1 MDGKTVSSGMSK
13 TRGEEVYVQR
23 HKTLAGKGKSNMTFY
38 EQAESRLKSRFDRTK
53 THLHLDD
60 SRYTGS

>member
-13 TRGEEVYVQR
+13 TKVEEIHAQR
-23 HKTLAGKGKSNMTFY
+23 HKTLAGKGKSNITFY
-38 EQAESRLKSRFDRTK
+38 EQVETRWKSRFDRTK
-53 THLHLDD
+53 SQLDD

>member
-1 MDGKTVSSGMSK
+1 MSK